1 MDPLV
6 PTNPAKRPAEV
17 DRRLTSLERGMMSA
31 SNGAAAAINYSGG
44 NPSVLAPG
52 SFAPLF
58 SPGPVVAFM
67 VPLSG
72 KVLVTMCMQSDITLP
87 VSATNVM
94 GRNEAGVALSGD
106 YNTRAIVAT
115 ETLYHARSGAPA
127 SVQAYEGVGVSRT
140 ILIDGLN
147 PGPTT
152 FTMQFRADKIGAV
165 FPYVGGILL
174 SVSAS

>member
-6 PTNPAKRPAEV
+6 PTNAAKRPAEV
-17 DRRLTSLERGMMSA
+17 NRRLDTLERGMLSA
-31 SNGAAAAINYSGG
+31 NNGAVAATNYIGG

-52 SFAPLF
+52 TFAALL
-58 SPGPVVAFM
+58 SVGPVVQLS

-72 KVLVTMCMQSDITLP
+72 RVLVTMCMQSDITLP

-94 GRNEAGVALSGD
+94 GRNEAGVELSGS
-106 YNTRAIVAT
+106 YNTRAINAT
-115 ETLYHARSGAPA
+115 ETLYHARSGAP
-127 SVQAYEGVGVSRT
+127 SGFQTNEQVGVSRT
-140 ILIDGLN
+140 ILLVDLT

-152 FTMQFRADKIGAV
+152 FTMKFRADKIGAV

-174 SVSAS
+174 AVSVS